1 MSSPAETA
9 TTSSQGKSPDVR
21 STSTPDRALG
31 SKAEA
36 LNKEPLLN
44 PPSNMNKKASSV
56 KSACSKTSRRNSQVS
71 RGNSLKQVGQN
82 CRSCSSVDNSRMVQC
97 DDCDEWH
104 HFSCVG
110 VDSTIESKPWRCAKC
125 NRKVKKRSSGKQT
138 KALKGTVNMKAT
150 GVLRRGTS
158 AEKVG
163 HQEKDT
169 CKVVKSSDAVSVA
182 SATSRRSCRERLELQ
197 LRRIEAEQTLLEE
210 KKKLVKKQFSV
221 LEELA
226 DLDEKEAEA
235 ELDGEKSV
243 SKVKDWLNE
252 KEDGTESE
260 YSGDEEELLDSSDY
274 SEEEEEEPPVKNS
287 STFQPSKRS
296 TAREGHR
303 SQRRML
309 TTSNQFNCS
318 LNRNQIAARQVVA
331 KDLPVFSGN
340 PEDWPLFFSTY
351 ESTTRMCGYT
361 EDENMIRLRSCLKGD
376 AFAAVRSFLLH
387 PSTVEKAV
395 NALKLRFGQPR
406 VVLQSIKDKVLA
418 MPVLK
423 ADSLNKTIDFALA
436 VQNFVA
442 TIEACGSKE
451 YMRDISLLSELVGKL
466 PAAMKLEWAR
476 YTRSLRRVNLVAFSE
491 WLYGIAEDA
500 CLVSEPRKN
509 QEVRSQ
515 ETYKAP
521 KGYVSTHTEHQSWR
535 SDDSSGPGSSTQKMV
550 SEPEKL
556 PAGTCV
562 SCKGDCVSLAKCKR
576 FLDLSYDGKWATVR
590 ENRVCRKCLKQHK
603 GGCASRD
610 CGVNGCNFKHHSLLH
625 KELHAESQIVNTN
638 LPREAQ
644 SCNTHQAGSSA
655 VLFRYIPVIVYGN
668 GIVVHCYAFLDDGSS
683 LTLMDQDLAEELNL
697 TGERNPLCL
706 RWTGGTH
713 RSEKDSRKV
722 ALDISGLKGKR
733 FHFEDV
739 RTVSELQLPCQSL
752 DVEQLQSE
760 YRYLKGI
767 PVQSYSGVRPRLL
780 IGVQHAYATLVRK
793 SREGKVG
800 QPIAINTNLGWTIYG
815 GAPQGQSVS
824 MLHYV
829 YHVNTCVNDT
839 ERLDDGL
846 DRAVKEYFS
855 IESLGVTYPNKE
867 IRSRDDER
875 AMQLLHD
882 LTQFNGERYETG
894 LLWRN
899 VDTKLPNSKPMAL
912 KRFYSLQRR
921 MEKDPDLARTL
932 DEKLVDY
939 LSKGY
944 IRKLTAEELAESH
957 ERIWYLPVFPV
968 FNPNKPG
975 KVRLVWD
982 AAATIN
988 GVSLNS
994 ALLTGPDLLTPL
1006 VSILYKF
1013 RESRF
1018 AVCGDIREMFH
1029 QVGMRGEDQ
1038 HSQRFLWWDSEDRNN
1053 INTYVMQVMT
1063 FGACCSPASAQ
1074 FAKNLNA
1081 ERFSEK
1087 FPAAT
1092 KAIVQ
1097 CTYVDD
1103 MLCSGETEQEV
1114 IELAKSVRF
1123 IHSEG
1128 GFEIRNWTSNSPAVL
1143 AGISGESCIEKNLDL
1158 GSSMATE
1165 KVLGLWWCTATDCFT
1180 FKINW
1185 SRLGDDLLKGE
1196 RCPTKR
1202 EVLRIMMSIYDPVG
1216 LVAHYL
1222 MYLKVLLQEIW
1233 RSGVGW
1239 DENIDQ
1245 KCFAKWQV
1253 WLRLL
1258 PEIENLKIPR
1268 CYRLCTSARNRTEVQ
1283 LHTFVDAGENGI
1295 AAVVYLRFAED
1306 GIVECSLVGA
1316 KTRVAPLKY
1325 LTIPRLELQAAVIG
1339 ARLAQFIAKGLTVKI
1354 FRSFLWSDSRN
1365 VLSWI
1370 RADHRK
1376 YSQFVATRISE
1387 LLDLTKVSDWN
1398 WVPSK
1403 WNVADEGTKWQSRP
1417 SLKSDSRWYKGPEF
1431 LYQCEEEWPAL
1442 PEKIVEPEEELRAN
1456 VHVHVVAE
1464 KLAIQMERFGHWRRL
1479 VRATAYIFRFIR
1491 NTRPKLFTQ
1500 IEGGLTCEEIRDAE
1514 DFHIRAA
1521 QLDTFRD
1528 ELLVLKRNDLK
1539 SALPKRSPLYK
1550 LNPFVD
1556 ERGLLRMRGRTGLC
1570 EYLSQ
1575 DTVNPVILP
1584 RDHQV
1589 TDLIVRNYHDK
1600 FHHRNHESV
1609 INEIRQ
1615 RFCISRLR
1623 RVYAKIRFNCQHC
1636 KLRDARP
1643 RAPEMADLPRCRL
1656 TAFVRPFT
1664 HTGIDYFGPM
1674 EVAIGRR
1681 VEKRWGVLFTCLCIR
1696 AVHLEVASSLTTNS
1710 CIMAIRNFIAR
1721 RGTPSSFYSD
1731 RGTNFIGSERELKQ
1745 ALQAIDQNRM
1755 AQEFVSSSTSWHFNP
1770 PAAPHMGGSW
1780 ERLVQSV
1787 KRNLSEM
1794 KLPTRPTDEELRNA
1808 LIEVE
1813 GILNARPLTHVPVE
1827 DEAAPALTPNH
1838 WLLGSSDGSKPWSL
1852 LNEDSIALR
1861 RGWHSSQKFA
1871 NQFWTRWLREYL
1883 PEITRRSKWHEKVPP
1898 ITKGDIVLIVDP
1910 NSPRNC
1916 WPKGRVIGTVNHN
1929 GQVRTVTIQTAN
1941 GVYERPAVKVA
1952 VLDVRSK
1959 EELADSEAESANWG
1973 GVSMNHPLDQSTTNA
1988 LQQ

>member
-210 KKKLVKKQFSV
+210 KKKLLKKQFSV

-260 YSGDEEELLDSSDY
+260 YSGDEEIDEEELLDSSDY

-296 TAREGHR
+296 TPREGHR

-1202 EVLRIMMSIYDPVG
+1202 EVLRIMMSIYDPLG

-1245 KCFAKWQV
+1245 KCLAKWQV

-1339 ARLAQFIAKGLTVKI
+1339 A
-1354 FRSFLWSDSRN
+1354 RN

-1623 RVYAKIRFNCQHC
+1623 RVYAKIRFNCQH
-1636 KLRDARP
+1636 
-1643 RAPEMADLPRCRL
+1643 
-1656 TAFVRPFT
+1656 
-1664 HTGIDYFGPM
+1664 
-1674 EVAIGRR
+1674 
-1681 VEKRWGVLFTCLCIR
+1681 
-1696 AVHLEVASSLTTNS
+1696 S
-1710 CIMAIRNFIAR
+1710 
-1721 RGTPSSFYSD
+1721 
-1731 RGTNFIGSERELKQ
+1731 
-1745 ALQAIDQNRM
+1745 
-1755 AQEFVSSSTSWHFNP
+1755 
-1770 PAAPHMGGSW
+1770 APHMGGSW